1 MNRQSDTNP
10 LDVAVLIAGAGPTG
24 LTLACELA
32 RRGIACR
39 IIDQAD
45 TYSAGSRGKG
55 LQPRTQEVFDDLGV
69 IDRVLAAGR
78 PYPLIRAY
86 DGEKVVWE
94 RYMHEHREPTPD
106 VPYPNVLMIPQLRTE
121 KILRDRLAEY
131 AVHVELA
138 TALIGFEQDAEGV
151 TATLSHAGETGQVR
165 AAYLV
170 GADGGH
176 SIVRKTLGV
185 GFQGETFETQR
196 MLIGDVGVDGLDRAH
211 WHTWID
217 AERGTLKLGLCPL
230 PGMDVFQF
238 TAPITTDTVPELSL
252 AKYQQ
257 IVDESTGR
265 SDIRLH
271 DLSWISLYR
280 VNIRMVDRYRVG
292 RVFLAGDAAHVHS
305 PAGGQGLNTGVQ
317 DAYNLGWKLGQVLMG
332 APEQLLDS
340 YEEERLPIA
349 ADVLGISTRLLNRSI
364 RGDANAYQRGT
375 ETQQLGLDYRG
386 SSLSRDERDALH
398 AVAAGDRAPDAA
410 CHDATGTPIRLF
422 DIFRGPSFTLLAF
435 GAGFTEIVP
444 AINARYNG
452 SVHAYAVVRSG
463 QGAESAGIVDTDG
476 YAHRAYGIGSDTL
489 VLIRPDGYIGMITQ
503 QRSAGVLNE
512 YLSQVMTAQPML
524 P

>member
-1 MNRQSDTNP
+1 
-10 LDVAVLIAGAGPTG
+10 VAVLIAGAGPTG
-24 LTLACELA
+24 LTLACEVA

-45 TYSAGSRGKG
+45 TYFVGSRGKG

-69 IDRVLAAGR
+69 IDKVLGAGAL
-78 PYPLIRAY
+78 YPLIRAY

-94 RYMHEHREPTPD
+94 RYMSEHRQPTPD
-106 VPYPNVLMIPQLRTE
+106 VPYPNMLMIPQSRTE
-121 KILRDRLAEY
+121 EILRDRLAEY
-131 AVHVELA
+131 AIHVELG
-138 TALIGFEQDAEGV
+138 TALIGFEQDAGGV
-151 TATLSHAGETGQVR
+151 TATLSRAGATEQVR

-176 SIVRKTLGV
+176 SIVRKTLGI
-185 GFQGETFETQR
+185 GFEGETFETQR
-196 MLIGDVGVDGLDRAH
+196 MLVGDVGVEGLDRAY

-217 AERGTLKLGLCPL
+217 AERRMLRVGLCPL
-230 PGMDVFQF
+230 PGTDAYQF
-238 TAPITTDTVPELSL
+238 TAPLATDTVPELSL
-252 AKYQQ
+252 ATLQQ

-265 SDIRLH
+265 SDIHLH
-271 DLSWISLYR
+271 NLSWISLYR

-305 PAGGQGLNTGVQ
+305 PAGGQGLNTGIQ

-364 RGDANAYQRGT
+364 RGDANAYQRGS
-375 ETQQLGLDYRG
+375 ETQQLGLGYRG
-386 SSLSRDERDALH
+386 SSLSRDERDAPH
-398 AVAAGDRAPDAA
+398 AVVAGDRAPDAP
-410 CHDATGTPIRLF
+410 CHDATGKPIRLF
-422 DIFRGPSFTLLAF
+422 DIFRGPLFTLLAF

-444 AINARYNG
+444 AINARYNR

-463 QGAESAGIVDTDG
+463 EDAESAGIVDTDG
-476 YAHRAYGIGSDTL
+476 HVHRAYGIDTDTL

-503 QRSAGVLNE
+503 QRPEGALDE
-512 YLSQVMTAQPML
+512 YLSQVVLAQPRAEADSVC
-524 P
+524 